1 MLLDFQWWIE
11 LCLRTT
17 SSEDV
22 AAQRLEAHALINCP
36 DECAGA
42 GASERAIE
50 YSELALLDQ
59 FYCEVISGLP
69 GLTLPHSDLTKWQ
82 IDLLVDSDDFPLI
95 VILMV
100 VVARQ
105 CSESTRSIKV
115 CTLV

>member
-1 MLLDFQWWIE
+1 MGKAGKPKLVPGFEGKIGGAT
-11 LCLRTT
+11 CR
-17 SSEDV
+17 
-22 AAQRLEAHALINCP
+22 

-42 GASERAIE
+42 GASGRAIE
-50 YSELALLDQ
+50 YSELALRDQ

-69 GLTLPHSDLTKWQ
+69 GLILPQSDLTKWQ

-105 CSESTRSIKV
+105 CSESRSSIKL
-115 CTLV
+115 CALV